1 MKRTSRCILKA
12 LSTVCTE
19 KARKSKESQQK
30 TDKAANRIKSF
41 FSIYITLLKYIS
53 QAQKNTLIWSP
64 DLANVIT
71 QSDEDKKKLKSSERW
86 REGADA
92 KGFHR
97 AFQRLEAVSTLSS
110 WQRQQ
115 KKEDNVRYIQVNV
128 ANCLWKLRE
137 ETACTRT
144 NTRWQYALDIWVKMP
159 SEWELEWNDSKTKE
173 VLYSSNITFS
183 LFL

>member
-71 QSDEDKKKLKSSERW
+71 QSDEDKKKNEEQ
-86 REGADA
+86 REM
-92 KGFHR
+92 
-97 AFQRLEAVSTLSS
+97 T
-110 WQRQQ
+110 
-115 KKEDNVRYIQVNV
+115 
-128 ANCLWKLRE
+128 
-137 ETACTRT
+137 
-144 NTRWQYALDIWVKMP
+144 
-159 SEWELEWNDSKTKE
+159 
-173 VLYSSNITFS
+173 
-183 LFL
+183 